1 VRSSAPRKFS
11 DENKLSGAA
20 DMHERWHAIQRDLD
34 SLERWACVNLMRF
47 NKVKCEVLHLGHGNA
62 WYQYSLGG

>member
-1 VRSSAPRKFS
+1 
-11 DENKLSGAA
+11 
-20 DMHERWHAIQRDLD
+20 MHERWHAIQRDLD